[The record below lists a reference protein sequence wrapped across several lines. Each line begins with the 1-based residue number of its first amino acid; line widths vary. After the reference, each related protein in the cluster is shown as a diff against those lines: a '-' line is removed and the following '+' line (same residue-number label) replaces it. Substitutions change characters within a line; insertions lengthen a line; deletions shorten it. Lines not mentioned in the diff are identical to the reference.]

1 MPLLPLKLRVQSVYY
16 FSRSTTIIEEPE
28 EPCSGSVSP
37 PALEQLTNN
46 STYGNYNKFDFD
58 ELSQMSIDQLR
69 AIATWQDAQIQYQNQ
84 YLDEKRSGKPKEHQL
99 LLNAFQKL
107 SQIQK
112 KVINIPY
119 KSKQLIQ
126 DNPYQSI

>member
-1 MPLLPLKLRVQSVYY
+1 MRLLPLKLRFQSVFY

-37 PALEQLTNN
+37 PALEQLTDNY
-46 STYGNYNKFDFD
+46 SYGNYNKFDLN
-58 ELSQMSIDQLR
+58 ELSQMPIDRLR

-84 YLDEKRSGKPKEHQL
+84 YLNEKRSEKPKEHQL

-112 KVINIPY
+112 KVMNIQY
-119 KSKQLIQ
+119 KTKQLIQ
-126 DNPYQSI
+126 NNK